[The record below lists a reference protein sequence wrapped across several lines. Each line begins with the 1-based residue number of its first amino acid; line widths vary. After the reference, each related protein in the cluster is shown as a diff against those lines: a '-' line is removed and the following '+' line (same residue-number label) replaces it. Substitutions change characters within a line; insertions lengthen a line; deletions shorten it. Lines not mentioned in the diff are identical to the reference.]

1 MSSLKLPINAS
12 VWMGGVNQA
21 GAAVDVGAEEGGP
34 VVVASGRPRPSP
46 PCLKKSQSV
55 SRPRHTFF
63 QALLKLRQNY
73 DRH

>member
-21 GAAVDVGAEEGGP
+21 VDGAEVEAEEGGP
-34 VVVASGRPRPSP
+34 VVVASGRSP

-55 SRPRHTFF
+55 SRRHTFF
-63 QALLKLRQNY
+63 LPFLSSC
-73 DRH
+73 

>member
-1 MSSLKLPINAS
+1 
-12 VWMGGVNQA
+12 MGGVNQA

-55 SRPRHTFF
+55 SRRHTFF
-63 QALLKLRQNY
+63 LPFLSSC
-73 DRH
+73 